1 MKIMVTS
8 SRNCYTQSPH
18 PAAGHCW
25 PTPPPE
31 TPEHSWASKGQSLV
45 GSLLLS
51 LGFWCTPGLFVPSK
65 SLFPSNTVSLIEK
78 LLFLFSCQVM
88 SNSSRP
94 HGLQH
99 TRLPCPSTSPG
110 VYRSSFPLNW
120 WCLPTVSCFVD
131 IFSFFL
137 QSFPASG
144 SFPMSSSQLL
154 VSVSCY
160 VNKNLLYEI
169 KCFQIHLSFSMSI
182 WAYQQIIF
190 LFI

>member
-1 MKIMVTS
+1 MAVTPDLRGGVAPHSHASAWSGAAGVLLLFTCGQTMVEVMKIMVTS
-8 SRNCYTQSPH
+8 FRHCYTQCLH
-18 PAAGHCW
+18 PAAGHCR

-51 LGFWCTPGLFVPSK
+51 LGFWCTQGLFVPSK

-99 TRLPCPSTSPG
+99 TRLPCPSISPG

-120 WCLPTVSCFVD
+120 
-131 IFSFFL
+131 
-137 QSFPASG
+137 
-144 SFPMSSSQLL
+144 
-154 VSVSCY
+154 
-160 VNKNLLYEI
+160 
-169 KCFQIHLSFSMSI
+169 
-182 WAYQQIIF
+182 
-190 LFI
+190 